1 MRELLVDFITSLDGY
16 ASAEGWPGF
25 WGLQGPEYLAWL
37 DEQPDATLLMGA
49 NTYRLMS
56 GFAAGNTPAGTDEFN
71 TDEEASLDGLTRA
84 SKVVFS
90 ASLEEP
96 LTWANATLVRED
108 AVAVVRT
115 MKESGSG
122 LISTIGSISLCRS
135 LLRAGL
141 VDRFR
146 VVMFPV
152 ITGATGAERIYDGY
166 PDVALEMIDNRTFDG
181 RIQLVEY
188 RPRVLAHP
196 PLDPT
201 A

>member
-1 MRELLVDFITSLDGY
+1 MPELLVDFITSLDGY
-16 ASAEGWPGF
+16 ASADGWPGF

-37 DEQPDATLLMGA
+37 DEQPEVMLLMGA

-56 GFAAGNTPAGTDEFN
+56 GFAAGQVPAGTDEFN
-71 TDEEASLDGLTRA
+71 ADEAASLDGLTRA

-90 ASLEEP
+90 ASLEAP
-96 LTWANATLVRED
+96 LTWANSALVRDD
-108 AVAVVRT
+108 AIEVVRT
-115 MKESGSG
+115 MKESGSEPM
-122 LISTIGSISLCRS
+122 STIGSISLCRS

-188 RPRVLAHP
+188 RPRVLEHP
-196 PLDPT
+196 PLDST